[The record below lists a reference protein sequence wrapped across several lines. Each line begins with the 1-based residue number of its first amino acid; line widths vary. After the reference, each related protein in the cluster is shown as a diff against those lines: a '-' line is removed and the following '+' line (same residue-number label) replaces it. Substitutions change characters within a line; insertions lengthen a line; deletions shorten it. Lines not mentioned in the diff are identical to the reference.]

1 MGFFRRLGARGR
13 RDIVSCSAGIDPV
26 LGKAAEHAIS
36 AGRYRIY
43 GADPDGNAVFLA
55 TGEPNLIVTVQRRPL
70 ASGKAHAMVILS
82 VEPVRADAHELHE
95 HLDPLWD
102 TRPKE

>member
-1 MGFFRRLGARGR
+1 M
-13 RDIVSCSAGIDPV
+13 
-26 LGKAAEHAIS
+26 LGKAAEQAVA

-43 GADPDGNAVFLA
+43 GADSDGNAVFLA

-70 ASGKAHAMVILS
+70 PGGKAHAMVILS

-102 TRPKE
+102 RPPGES